1 MPDSLSLTASADT
14 FPIDGRF
21 RIARGERT
29 NAHVIECTLGDGTVS
44 GHGECVPY
52 AHYGETVDGVIAQLE
67 ALPPLDASAA
77 CDDLRVAL
85 AAELPPGAARNAVD
99 CALWDLDAKRSGRR
113 VHALVCRHPPRPV
126 ETALTLSLDTPENMA
141 DAARAANKRH
151 LLKMK
156 LGGDADDIARMHA
169 VTANARD
176 ARIIVDANESW
187 REDNLIEMMEE
198 AARLHI
204 ALVEQPLPVGKDG
217 MLARIP
223 HPVPVC
229 ADESAHTTADLDTL
243 AGLYDVINIK
253 LDKTGGL
260 TEALAMRDKARQIG
274 FGVMV
279 GCMVG
284 TSLAMAPA
292 VLLAQDADFIDLDGP
307 LLLASDRKPALHYYG
322 STVSP
327 PEPALWG

>member
-1 MPDSLSLTASADT
+1 MPDSLSLIARAET

-29 NAHVIECTLGDGTVS
+29 HAHVVACTLDDGTHS
-44 GHGECVPY
+44 GQGECVPY
-52 AHYGETVDGVIAQLE
+52 ARYDETIDGVIAQLE
-67 ALPPLDASAA
+67 ALTPLDASAA
-77 CDDLRVAL
+77 CEDLRITL
-85 AAELPPGAARNAVD
+85 AAALPPGAARNAVD
-99 CALWDLDAKRSGRR
+99 CALWDLGAKRSAAR
-113 VHALVCRHPPRPV
+113 VHTLVCRHPPRPV

-156 LGGDADDIARMHA
+156 LGGDDDDIARMHA

-176 ARIIVDANESW
+176 ARIVVDANESW
-187 REDNLIEMMEE
+187 REDNLIAMMEE

-204 ALVEQPLPVGKDG
+204 ALVEQPLPVGKDDI
-217 MLARIP
+217 LAHIP

-229 ADESAHTTADLDTL
+229 ADESAHTSADLDTL
-243 AGLYDVINIK
+243 GRLYDVVNIK
-253 LDKTGGL
+253 LDKAGGL
-260 TEALAMRDKARQIG
+260 TEALAMRDKARTMG

-307 LLLASDRKPALHYYG
+307 LLLARDRKPALHYYG